1 MKQSKLY
8 IKAENIRKS
17 FKEHVILEFDRLWI
31 NEGDRIG
38 LVGLNGEGKTTLLNL
53 LYGDISP
60 EHGVITRYADIA
72 YYRQFEQEQ
81 RTKGI
86 SGGENTKLRLSEAI
100 RKEAL
105 VTFFDEPTSNL
116 DQEGRQRLKRT
127 LGKLKTFVMVTHER
141 ELLDEFCNRI
151 IEVGNHTII
160 SYTGNYT
167 AYNQQKEKIERTKQR
182 EYEGYVQEKRHLQS
196 VFEQKKQLSAQVGK
210 QPRDISPREAR
221 LRNFLASRPYDGKQQ
236 RVERSAKAVLS
247 RMEHLE
253 VKEKPRQ
260 VPKIA
265 INFTLTN
272 PPENKR
278 ILEAKELSYCYG
290 KEKVLDQVRFRILNG
305 HRYAVIGDNG
315 AGKTTLL
322 NCITSGEDGIYIV
335 PKAKL
340 GYLCQQFEGLLEE
353 ETVYANMM
361 KECIQEESVAR
372 SILSRLLLGERYMK
386 QKVSTLSG
394 GEKMKLALGK
404 LLVSDANVLLLDE
417 PTNYLDM
424 PSVEAISEVLKEYEG
439 TLLLVSHDLSLIGQV
454 ATDILEVS
462 DHKVNQFAGPYKD
475 YIASLTRNKEQ
486 EALHIQKEALEMEL
500 VAVISRLS
508 VATEKEK
515 DTLENRY
522 QHLLASLK
530 QLKQ

>member
-1 MKQSKLY
+1 MKQTRLY
-8 IKAENIRKS
+8 IKAENIKKS
-17 FKEHVILEFDRLWI
+17 FKEHLILEFDRLWI

-53 LYGDISP
+53 LYGSIAP
-60 EHGVITRYADIA
+60 ENGSITRYADIA

-81 RTKGI
+81 ANKNL
-86 SGGENTKLRLSEAI
+86 SGGENTKLRLSKAI
-100 RKEAL
+100 RKDAL

-116 DQEGRQRLKRT
+116 DQQGRKSLKHT
-127 LGKLKTFVMVTHER
+127 LSQLKTFVIVTHER

-151 IEVGNHTII
+151 LEVSNHTITA
-160 SYTGNYT
+160 YKGNYSQ
-167 AYNQQKEKIERTKQR
+167 YKEQKEKLELTKLR
-182 EYEGYVQEKRHLQS
+182 EYEAYVDEKKHLQN
-196 VFEQKKQLSAQVGK
+196 VFEEKKQLSVQVGK
-210 QPRDISPREAR
+210 QPRNISPREAR

-236 RVERSAKAVLS
+236 RVERSAKAALS

-265 INFTLTN
+265 INFALTN

-278 ILEAKELSYCYG
+278 VLEGRNVTYCYG
-290 KEKVLDQVRFRILNG
+290 ANKVLDKVQFSILNG
-305 HRYAVIGDNG
+305 HRYAIIGDNG

-322 NCITSGEDGIYIV
+322 NCITNGEDGVYIV

-340 GYLCQQFEGLLEE
+340 GYLYQQFEGLLED
-353 ETVYANMM
+353 ETVYVNMM
-361 KECIQEESVAR
+361 KDCIQEESIAR
-372 SILSRLLLGERYMK
+372 SILSRLLLGEHYMK
-386 QKVSTLSG
+386 QKVATLSG

-439 TLLLVSHDLSLIGQV
+439 TLLLVSHDKSLIGQV
-454 ATDILEVS
+454 ATDILAVNN
-462 DHKVNQFAGPYKD
+462 HKVTQFAGSYKD
-475 YIASLTRNKEQ
+475 YAASLTKNKTED
-486 EALHIQKEALEMEL
+486 ALHIQKEALEMEL
-500 VAVISRLS
+500 LALISKLS
-508 VATEKEK
+508 TANAKEK
-515 DTLENRY
+515 DTLEPRY
-522 QHLLASLK
+522 QQLLSTLK
-530 QLKQ
+530 QLNQ